1 MGDNANGNVNTRSDA
16 AYRQKIKD
24 QLIQNVLA
32 DAEKEVGYQETG
44 RNINKYA
51 DITKDQQGGAWC
63 NTFHNA
69 LYIKLF
75 GRPLAQK
82 MLGVLSPATED
93 SKKAFEGMGTWH
105 SAGSGYIPQPGD
117 AIFYN
122 FKHKNHPKRTVDH
135 IGIVKRVENGIIYTI
150 EGNTGNSRVAGN
162 PAKERDGDGV
172 YHKERRLTF
181 KDIVGFGT
189 PNWKVAVDY
198 MIEHEQHQK
207 PENKLNNVQAANNQ
221 ENNRSQGRDGFFNV
235 DIGIKNNSATI
246 NVAGNANLC
255 KLENTSLK
263 IVDAAK
269 ENNREQENNVENNQ
283 TCSSD
288 MDMGK

>member
-1 MGDNANGNVNTRSDA
+1 MGDNANRNIDA
-16 AYRQKIKD
+16 RNNAKYRQEIKE
-24 QLIQNVLA
+24 QLVQKVLA
-32 DAEKEVGYQETG
+32 SAEKEVGYQETG

-51 DITKDQQGGAWC
+51 NIVDDHQGEAWC

-69 LYIKLF
+69 IYVQLF

-82 MLGVLSPATED
+82 MLGVLSPATGE
-93 SKKAFEGMGTWH
+93 SKRAFERMGTWH
-105 SAGSGYIPQPGD
+105 NAGSGYIPQPGD

-122 FKHKNHPKRTVDH
+122 FKHKNDPYKRVDH

-198 MIEHEQHQK
+198 MIEHEQHQR

-235 DIGIKNNSATI
+235 DIGIKNNSETI

-269 ENNREQENNVENNQ
+269 ENNREQENNAENNQ
-283 TCSSD
+283 TCSRD